1 MQNITFHYK
10 PNNFGSLI
18 LKHKS
23 TGVTTASGYSARW
36 VYGQPQKARYPF
48 TRLRPVL
55 LPPKYISKQFRVPC
69 KDKIARKMLFAILC
83 QALQMCN
90 MHQELQHQ
98 IQVSYRCSCQY
109 SLVMQQQYWAVPIT
123 TKPIIPVLFYFW
135 EVLIVIG
142 HMVICNS
149 GMYYLIL
156 QFLFMCN
163 LESLKQQVHL

>member
-36 VYGQPQKARYPF
+36 VYDQPQKARYPYPLKTCTIAPQVYF
-48 TRLRPVL
+48 QAIQSSMQR
-55 LPPKYISKQFRVPC
+55 KNC
-69 KDKIARKMLFAILC
+69 KKNVV
-83 QALQMCN
+83 CN
-90 MHQELQHQ
+90 FMSGSPDVQHASRIVAPNTSF
-98 IQVSYRCSCQY
+98 IQVFM
-109 SLVMQQQYWAVPIT
+109 LVQFGNVTAVLGSTIT

-149 GMYYLIL
+149 GMCYLIL